1 MTSSPPSD
9 PAPNL
14 AASPIREAMKTALLI
29 LKKDLAVELRTR
41 EVLLTMT
48 LFSTLIVV
56 IFAFAFQLDV
66 DGTRAV
72 APGLLWVVVVFAGNL
87 GITRV
92 MDKERENG
100 ALSGLLLSPGGP
112 IAVFWG
118 KAMGVFIFMLV
129 MEIITIPLALLFIGI
144 ELPAHAIGDIV
155 LALLLGSLGF
165 SLIGT
170 LFGAMLGEAR
180 LREVLV
186 PLVVYPIIIPVLVA
200 GVKLTAFAISP
211 SMDDETNYLTLI
223 LGFDLLYLGL
233 TPWVFARV
241 LTP

>member
-1 MTSSPPSD
+1 MN
-9 PAPNL
+9 PAPTHPDAL
-14 AASPIREAMKTALLI
+14 DSTVGRIARAAWLI
-29 LKKDLAVELRTR
+29 LKKDLTVELRTR

-72 APGLLWVVVVFAGNL
+72 APGLLWVVVVFSGNL

-100 ALSGLLLSPGGP
+100 SLSGLLISPGGP
-112 IAVFWG
+112 VALFFA
-118 KAMGVFIFMLV
+118 KATGVFLFMLV
-129 MEIITIPLALLFIGI
+129 MELVTIPLALLFIGI
-144 ELPAHAIGDIV
+144 ALPWDSVGDIA

-165 SLIGT
+165 ALIGT

-186 PLVVYPIIIPVLVA
+186 PLVVYPIVIPVLVS
-200 GVKLTAFAISP
+200 GVKLTALAISP
-211 SMDDETNYLTLI
+211 SMDDETSYLSLM

-233 TPWVFARV
+233 TPWVFSRV

>member
-1 MTSSPPSD
+1 MSPPTD
-9 PAPNL
+9 LGHAAPTGLKNTVR
-14 AASPIREAMKTALLI
+14 IALLI

-41 EVLLTMT
+41 EVLMTMT
-48 LFSTLIVV
+48 LFATLIVV

-72 APGLLWVVVVFAGNL
+72 APGLIWVVVVFSGNL

-112 IAVFWG
+112 TAVFWG
-118 KAMGVFIFMLV
+118 KALGVFIFMLV
-129 MEIITIPLALLFIGI
+129 MELITIPLALLFIGI
-144 ELPAHAIGDIV
+144 DLPVHAIGDV
-155 LALLLGSLGF
+155 ALALLLGSFGF
-165 SLIGT
+165 ALIGT

-180 LREVLV
+180 LREVLI
-186 PLVVYPIIIPVLVA
+186 PLVVYPIIVPVLVS
-200 GVKLTAFAISP
+200 GVKLTALALAP
-211 SMDDETNYLTLI
+211 SMDDETNYLALM

-233 TPWVFARV
+233 CPWVFSRV